1 MPAEATKKKY
11 DAENIAVLEGLEG
24 VRKRPAMYIG
34 NTATEGLHHLVYEL
48 LDNSIDEAMQ
58 GYGKIIEVF
67 IHRNGTAT
75 VADEARGI
83 PVDVH
88 KKYNKSALEVVM
100 TTLHSG
106 GKFDKESY
114 TYSGG
119 LHGVGLSVV
128 NALSEWL
135 EIEVKRDGNIYF
147 QRYERGKPA
156 TKLAVRGKTKKT
168 GTKVTFKPDSEIF
181 STTDFSFDTLSNR
194 LREFA
199 FLNQGISISIFD
211 ERTKK
216 EHTFKYDGGI
226 VSFVKHLNTNKT
238 PLHRDPIYIA
248 KEQEGVQVEVC
259 IQYNDGYTETIFS
272 FVNNINTV
280 EGGMHLTGF
289 KAGLTKAVNDYAK
302 KNSSLIK
309 SLEGLTGDDVREGLT
324 AVVSIKHPDP
334 QFEGQTKAKLGN
346 SEVKGIVA
354 AVVGEGL
361 STFFEENPT
370 AAKKIVTKCASA
382 AQAREAARKA
392 RELTRRKTALESNS
406 LPGKL
411 ADCSERDP
419 ALSEIYI
426 VEGDSAGGSAKQGRD
441 RRFQAILPLR
451 GKILNVE
458 KARLDK
464 LLSNNEIQ
472 AIISALGTGIGED
485 DFDIKK
491 ARYHKVI
498 IMTDADIDGA
508 HIRTLLLT
516 FFFRHMPHLIKEGY
530 VYIAQPPLY
539 KVKKG
544 GREQYITDDNELSM
558 FLTNEGVNEVR
569 IVVKGKELSSAQAA
583 SVLESLSEVD
593 DLSESIERRGLNVHR
608 YLEDAKK
615 HNGKVPLYNV
625 KKNGQEYYVYSE
637 GELSKLLSSIKK
649 KGTSVSEI
657 GDMGEFKE
665 LEKLRSKLGKLGISL
680 EKPNGTKEAVA
691 EIKFKNRTYPV
702 YHYNEISL
710 LFSRIVRED
719 LNIQRYKGL
728 GEMNPEQLWETT
740 MDPEKRIMMQ
750 VTLED
755 VVEADEIF
763 TKLMGDQVEPR
774 REFIQAFATK
784 VKNLDI

>member
-1 MPAEATKKKY
+1 MPEEATKKKY
-11 DAENIAVLEGLEG
+11 DATNIVVLEGLAG

-34 NTATEGLHHLVYEL
+34 NTDIEGLHHLVYEL
-48 LDNSIDEAMQ
+48 IDNSMDEAMQ
-58 GYGKIIEVF
+58 GHGKNIEVS
-67 IHRNGTAT
+67 IHRDGSVT
-75 VADEARGI
+75 VADSARGI
-83 PVDVH
+83 PVDLH
-88 KKYNKSALEVVM
+88 KKHRKPALEVIL

-106 GKFDKESY
+106 GKFDKDSY
-114 TYSGG
+114 VYSGG

-135 EIEVKRDGNIYF
+135 EIEIKREGKIYF
-147 QRYERGKPA
+147 QKYERGKKV
-156 TKLAVRGKTKKT
+156 TKLETQGRTKKT
-168 GTKVTFKPDSEIF
+168 GTKITFKPDSKIF

-199 FLNQGISISIFD
+199 FLNQGIKITIVDDS
-211 ERTKK
+211 TKK
-216 EHTFKYDGGI
+216 DHTFKYDGGI
-226 VSFVKHLNTNKT
+226 MSFVKHLNNNKT

-248 KEQEGVQVEVC
+248 REQDGVYAEVC
-259 IQYNDGYTETIFS
+259 IQYNDGYAENIFS
-272 FVNNINTV
+272 FVNNINTIG
-280 EGGMHLTGF
+280 GGMHLTGF
-289 KAGLTKAVNDYAK
+289 KAGLTKAINDYAR
-302 KNSSLIK
+302 KNKNLIK
-309 SLEGLTGDDVREGLT
+309 NLDGLSGDDVREGLT
-324 AVVSIKHPDP
+324 TVISIKHPDP

-346 SEVKGIVA
+346 SDVKGIMT

-361 STFFEENPT
+361 STFFEKNPT
-370 AAKKIVTKCASA
+370 AAKRIVSKCASA

-392 RELTRRKTALESNS
+392 RELTRRKTALDGNS

-419 ALSEIYI
+419 TISEIYI

-464 LLSNNEIQ
+464 LLNNTEIQ

-485 DFDIKK
+485 DFDIEK

-516 FFFRHMPHLIKEGY
+516 FFFRQMPHLIKEGY

-539 KVKKG
+539 RVKKG
-544 GREQYITDDNELSM
+544 NSEQYITDDDELSQ
-558 FLTNEGVNEVR
+558 FLMNKGAGEIR
-569 IVVKGKELSSAQAA
+569 IVAKDKEFSSTQMISA
-583 SVLESLSEVD
+583 LESLTDLE
-593 DLSESIERRGLNVHR
+593 DLSESIERRGLNIFQ

-615 HNGKVPLYNV
+615 NAWKAPLYNV
-625 KKNGQEYYVYSE
+625 KKNGKQYYVYNE
-637 GELSKLLSSIKK
+637 DELEKLLSSIKK
-649 KGTSVSEI
+649 KNTTISEI
-657 GDMGEFKE
+657 GEVGEFKE
-665 LEKLRSKLGKLGISL
+665 IKKLYSSLYKMGIPVN
-680 EKPNGTKEAVA
+680 KPNGTKKAIA
-691 EIKFKNRTYPV
+691 EVKDKKRAYPIHHYQEILPLFK
-702 YHYNEISL
+702 SL
-710 LFSRIVRED
+710 VRED

-728 GEMNPEQLWETT
+728 GEMNPDQLWETT
-740 MDPEKRIMMQ
+740 MDPDKRLMTQ

-763 TKLMGDQVEPR
+763 TKLMGDKVEPR
-774 REFIQAFATK
+774 REFIQTYATR
-784 VKNLDI
+784 VKNLDV

>member
-34 NTATEGLHHLVYEL
+34 NTSTEGLHHLVYEL

-58 GYGKIIEVF
+58 GYGKSIEVF

-83 PVDVH
+83 PVDIH

-147 QRYERGKPA
+147 QRYERGKPV
-156 TKLAVRGKTKKT
+156 TKLEVRGKTKKT
-168 GTKVTFKPDSEIF
+168 GTKVTFRPDSQVF

-238 PLHRDPIYIA
+238 SLHRDPIYIS

-289 KAGLTKAVNDYAK
+289 KAGLTKAVNDYTK

-309 SLEGLTGDDVREGLT
+309 NLEGLTGDDVREGLT
-324 AVVSIKHPDP
+324 AVISIKHPDP

-530 VYIAQPPLY
+530 IYIAQPPLY
-539 KVKKG
+539 RVKKG
-544 GREQYITDDNELSM
+544 STEQYITDDGELSK
-558 FLTNEGVNEVR
+558 FLMDKGVNEVR
-569 IVVKGKELSSAQAA
+569 MIAKGKELSPAQAA
-583 SVLESLSEVD
+583 SVLESLSEIE

-615 HNGKVPLYNV
+615 HSGEVPLYNV
-625 KKNGQEYYVYSE
+625 KKNGQEYYVYDESE
-637 GELSKLLSSIKK
+637 LKKLLLSLKK
-649 KGTSVSEI
+649 KDTSVSEV
-657 GDMGEFKE
+657 GDVTEFKE
-665 LEKLRSKLGKLGISL
+665 LDKLRSKLSKLGIPVD
-680 EKPNGTKEAVA
+680 KPNGTKEVVA
-691 EIKFKNRTYPV
+691 EIKAKNRTYPV
-702 YHYNEISL
+702 YHYSEIFP

-719 LNIQRYKGL
+719 LNMQRYKGL

-784 VKNLDI
+784 VKNLDV